1 VIRGL
6 SVRTVVQ
13 SVFAVNLA
21 LAVLAALS
29 VRISSLVFDL
39 VALASGGGLVT
50 MLLTKMSRGK
60 SYPPSR

>member
-1 VIRGL
+1 
-6 SVRTVVQ
+6 
-13 SVFAVNLA
+13 
-21 LAVLAALS
+21 VLAALS
-29 VRISSLVFDL
+29 VRISSVVFDL